1 MSTDP
6 NAYMEVF
13 DTFFSNY
20 QEFKQMNLQ
29 ARLEVETFKDSK
41 VSSVNFRRTKMI
53 YGEVF
58 EVLGSN
64 INTVAFLN
72 NIDNLREYDVFQ
84 SEKLTYQRYLTSDK
98 AGKMKCF
105 EGNISIFNIFGREY
119 DSKLRN
125 ATHHKWLKYNDSS
138 QVVTYPISG
147 ASSEKTTLFYA
158 EYLLKTNNIII
169 SLMLL
174 LSLELVIAFNLG
186 FRLNKKNPL

>member
-72 NIDNLREYDVFQ
+72 I
-84 SEKLTYQRYLTSDK
+84 
-98 AGKMKCF
+98 
-105 EGNISIFNIFGREY
+105 
-119 DSKLRN
+119 
-125 ATHHKWLKYNDSS
+125 
-138 QVVTYPISG
+138 
-147 ASSEKTTLFYA
+147 
-158 EYLLKTNNIII
+158 
-169 SLMLL
+169 
-174 LSLELVIAFNLG
+174 
-186 FRLNKKNPL
+186 

>member
-1 MSTDP
+1 
-6 NAYMEVF
+6 
-13 DTFFSNY
+13 
-20 QEFKQMNLQ
+20 
-29 ARLEVETFKDSK
+29 
-41 VSSVNFRRTKMI
+41 
-53 YGEVF
+53 
-58 EVLGSN
+58 
-64 INTVAFLN
+64 
-72 NIDNLREYDVFQ
+72 
-84 SEKLTYQRYLTSDK
+84 
-98 AGKMKCF
+98 MKCF

-186 FRLNKKNPL
+186 FRLNKENPL